1 MLRRAAPWR
10 RTRRTRLS
18 DKGRRRAERAA
29 EKSSSP
35 AGEERIWWM
44 RFRRGSKGSC
54 WCCFRAAANHDLKE
68 EATSFW
74 EIKKEVEAEEDDD
87 AREVYGAWSEHGSR
101 IEEMKDLDLRRCLV
115 TCLSG
120 SIMDQWNW
128 NGNVLLLLL
137 LSVSGFHCI
146 PSVCVY
152 VSVCIHTCDFS
163 VLLTSGVK
171 GLWGVSPSVNV

>member
-1 MLRRAAPWR
+1 
-10 RTRRTRLS
+10 
-18 DKGRRRAERAA
+18 
-29 EKSSSP
+29 
-35 AGEERIWWM
+35 M

-54 WCCFRAAANHDLKE
+54 CCRADANHVLKE